1 LNEKKV
7 FFKAILNV
15 IEMSEPKEPVNQ
27 LHESEPRWFAVYTRY
42 KREKMV
48 CKRLLNNNIEIYLPL
63 QQVTR
68 YYTRKIRR
76 TELPLISCYIFVKI
90 TRKGYVPV
98 LEDPDVL
105 YFVRQKSDL
114 ISVPEREIN
123 ILKAVTGEGIPVE
136 VLPSTG
142 IPEVG
147 DLVEITQGRL
157 YGIQGTLIEQKNNR
171 FVVVELER
179 LGFTLRMQVELDKV
193 RKVQALISEK

>member
-27 LHESEPRWFAVYTRY
+27 LHESELRWFAVYTRY

-48 CKRLLNNNIEIYLPL
+48 RKRLLSNDIEIYLPL

-90 TRKGYVPV
+90 NRKGYVPV

-114 ISVPEREIN
+114 IAVPEREIN

-142 IPEVG
+142 TPEVG

-157 YGIQGTLIEQKNNR
+157 YGIQGTLVEQKNNR

>member
-1 LNEKKV
+1 
-7 FFKAILNV
+7 
-15 IEMSEPKEPVNQ
+15 MSEPKEPVNQ
-27 LHESEPRWFAVYTRY
+27 LHESELRWFAVYTRY

-48 CKRLLNNNIEIYLPL
+48 RKRLLSNDIEIYLPL

-68 YYTRKIRR
+68 YYTRKLRR

-90 TRKGYVPV
+90 TRKGYIPV

-114 ISVPEREIN
+114 IAVPEREIN

-142 IPEVG
+142 GPQVG

-157 YGIQGTLIEQKNNR
+157 YGIQGTLVEQKNSR

-179 LGFTLRMQVELDKV
+179 LGFALRMQVELDKI
-193 RKVQALISEK
+193 RKVQTQTVEK

>member
-7 FFKAILNV
+7 FLIAVHNV
-15 IEMSEPKEPVNQ
+15 IEMSEPNEPVNQ

-48 CKRLLNNNIEIYLPL
+48 RKRLLNNDIEIYLPL

-76 TELPLISCYIFVKI
+76 AELPLISCYIFVKI

-157 YGIQGTLIEQKNNR
+157 YGIQGTLVEQKNNR

-179 LGFTLRMQVELDKV
+179 LGFTLRMQVELDKI
-193 RKVQALISEK
+193 RKAQVLSIEK

>member
-7 FFKAILNV
+7 FLIAAHNV
-15 IEMSEPKEPVNQ
+15 IEMSEPNEPVNQ

-48 CKRLLNNNIEIYLPL
+48 RKRLLNNDIEVYLPL

-76 TELPLISCYIFVKI
+76 AELPLISCYIFVKI

-157 YGIQGTLIEQKNNR
+157 YGIQGTLVEQKNNR

-179 LGFTLRMQVELDKV
+179 LGFTLRMQVELDKI
-193 RKVQALISEK
+193 RKAQVLSIEK